1 MERMAQNSGPASGRN
16 TTADR
21 AIDVLLLFDDDA
33 PVLSAGEVAERL
45 DMSRSTTYRY
55 LQSLRSYDLLEED
68 EIRGGF
74 RLGPRVHELARVARK
89 GLGLSEIALPIMQAL
104 CNRVGEAVLLTRRFG
119 DRVVC
124 VERVEGSSP
133 TRLSYERGHVLP
145 VHAGASAKVLLAF
158 AQPEDIDK
166 VLATATLERFTESTV
181 TDADELRRQL
191 AKIRELG
198 YSVSDGEIDLGVRG
212 VAAPILS
219 PDGHVRAGLSA
230 AGLAFRLTD
239 SVLPDVIAAV
249 KDSAEAISNRFAEIS
264 G

>member
-1 MERMAQNSGPASGRN
+1 MEHMARNSGPPSGRN

-68 EIRGGF
+68 EARGGF
-74 RLGPRVHELARVARK
+74 RLGPRVHELARIARK

-104 CNRVGEAVLLTRRFG
+104 RHRVGEAVLLTRRFG

-158 AQPEDIDK
+158 AEPEDIEK
-166 VLATATLERFTESTV
+166 VLATTTLERFTDSTV
-181 TDADELRRQL
+181 TDPDALRRQL
-191 AKIRELG
+191 NEIREVG
-198 YSVSDGEIDLGVRG
+198 YSVSDGEIDVGVRG
-212 VAAPILS
+212 VGAPILS
-219 PDGHVRAGLSA
+219 SDGRVVAGLSV
-230 AGLAFRLTD
+230 AGLAFRMTD
-239 SVLPDVIAAV
+239 EVLPDVIVAV
-249 KDSAEAISNRFAEIS
+249 KESAAAITKRLADIS